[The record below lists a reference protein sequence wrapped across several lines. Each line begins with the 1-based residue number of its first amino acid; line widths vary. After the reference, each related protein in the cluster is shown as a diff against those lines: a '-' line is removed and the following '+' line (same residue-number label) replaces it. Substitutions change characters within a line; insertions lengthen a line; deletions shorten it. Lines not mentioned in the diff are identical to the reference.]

1 MKFCTKCGNQLSDI
15 ANFCDKCGS
24 PVSNA
29 QTPPP
34 IPGTNE
40 NVADDTKRKEVFVGV
55 KRKCPV
61 CGVEVPAFALTCPDG
76 HELSGINVSKTS
88 KEFQEGLIKYEGK
101 EERDFVAS
109 FPIPNEKEEL
119 GNFMLMVA
127 SILKQD
133 MQNGADQMRVSSFSS
148 KFDEIKSKVYMMLKA
163 DDPIVGETK
172 KWDSALNELYENY
185 KKIIEERARLNE
197 KKLKE
202 QRKFKYTHPVLHKF
216 FFASKVSVI
225 VIVIGLILFFLSYMI
240 PISTHKGKV
249 IQISKD
255 QIFLPYQLSEYYEV
269 ISDGTITTFDRND
282 KFRVEFEVKNIKAV
296 PQDYSFGWFL
306 NLNDN
311 YLRDQLKKIEAQL
324 KYLKTGDSGDL
335 IIEYHDTNLVHEL
348 EEATLLRLTI
358 D

>member
-1 MKFCTKCGNQLSDI
+1 MKFCSKCGNQLSDI

-34 IPGTNE
+34 IPGANE

-61 CGVEVPAFALTCPDG
+61 CGAEVSAFALTCRKG
-76 HELSGINVSKTS
+76 HELSGVKVSNIA
-88 KEFQEGLIKYEGK
+88 KEFQDGLIKYEGK

-109 FPIPNEKEEL
+109 FPIPNETEEL

-133 MQNGADQMRVSSFSS
+133 MQNGADQMRVSSFIS
-148 KFDEIKSKVYMMLKA
+148 KFDEIKSKIYMMLKA
-163 DDPIVGETK
+163 GDPIVGETK

-216 FFASKVSVI
+216 LRICIISAV
-225 VIVIGLILFFLSYMI
+225 LFFGFILVIIVSDEL
-240 PISTHKGKV
+240 PIWTHKGKIV
-249 IQISKD
+249 DIPQNQIY
-255 QIFLPYQLSEYYEV
+255 LPYQLADYYEV
-269 ISDGTITTFDRND
+269 VSDGTITTFNGNTSF
-282 KFRVEFEVKNIKAV
+282 KVEFKVRNVKPIPNNFNFGQQFYIND
-296 PQDYSFGWFL
+296 DYLPFK
-306 NLNDN
+306 
-311 YLRDQLKKIEAQL
+311 LKDIEAQL
-324 KYLKTGDSGDL
+324 RYIKTGDSGTL
-335 IIEYHDTNLVHEL
+335 VIEDEDKQYKLDD
-348 EEATLLRLTI
+348 ATSLHLRI

>member
-1 MKFCTKCGNQLSDI
+1 MKFCTNCGKQLNDD
-15 ANFCDKCGS
+15 AKFCDKCGS

-34 IPGTNE
+34 IPGANE
-40 NVADDTKRKEVFVGV
+40 NVADDTKRKVTYVGV
-55 KRKCPV
+55 DKRCPW
-61 CGVEVPAFALTCPDG
+61 CNEMIPDSFAITCPKCKQ
-76 HELSGINVSKTS
+76 ELSGRKVSNIA
-88 KEFQEGLIKYEGK
+88 KEFHDGLVKYEGE

-133 MQNGADQMRVSSFSS
+133 MQNGADQMRVSSFTS

-172 KWDSALNELYENY
+172 KWDKEINELYENY
-185 KKIIEERARLNE
+185 KKIIEERGRLNE

-216 FFASKVSVI
+216 LRICIISAV
-225 VIVIGLILFFLSYMI
+225 LFFGFILVIILSDEL
-240 PISTHKGKV
+240 PIWTHKGKIV
-249 IQISKD
+249 DIPQNQIY
-255 QIFLPYQLSEYYEV
+255 LPYQLADYFEV
-269 ISDGTITTFDRND
+269 MSDGTITTFNGNTSF
-282 KFRVEFEVKNIKAV
+282 KVEFKVRNVKPIPNNFNFGQQFYIND
-296 PQDYSFGWFL
+296 DYLPFK
-306 NLNDN
+306 
-311 YLRDQLKKIEAQL
+311 LKDIEAQL
-324 KYLKTGDSGDL
+324 RYIKTGDSGTL
-335 IIEYHDTNLVHEL
+335 VIEDEDKQYKLDD
-348 EEATLLRLTI
+348 ATSLHLRI

>member
-1 MKFCTKCGNQLSDI
+1 MKFCTNCGKQLNDD
-15 ANFCDKCGS
+15 AKFCDTCGA
-24 PVSNA
+24 PVSGT
-29 QTPPP
+29 QTPP

-61 CGVEVPAFALTCPDG
+61 CGAEVSAFALTCPNG
-76 HELSGINVSKTS
+76 HELSGISVSKTS
-88 KEFQEGLIKYEGK
+88 KNFQEGLIKYEGE

-109 FPIPNEKEEL
+109 FPIPNEREEL

-197 KKLKE
+197 RKVKE

-216 FFASKVSVI
+216 LRIFTISAVSAVSFLGFI
-225 VIVIGLILFFLSYMI
+225 LVWMLSDDGLF
-240 PISTHKGKV
+240 HKGKV
-249 IQISKD
+249 VDIPQNEIY
-255 QIFLPYQLSEYYEV
+255 LPYQLTDYFEV
-269 ISDGTITTFDRND
+269 VSDGTITTFNGNTNY
-282 KFRVEFEVKNIKAV
+282 RVEFKVRNVKPIPNNIKFG
-296 PQDYSFGWFL
+296 YSFYV
-306 NLNDN
+306 NDD
-311 YLRDQLKKIEAQL
+311 YLSFDKIEAQL
-324 KYLKTGDSGDL
+324 RYIKPGDSGTL
-335 IIEYHDTNLVHEL
+335 IIEDRDSSYKL
-348 EEATLLRLTI
+348 ENATSLHFRF
-358 D
+358 

>member
-1 MKFCTKCGNQLSDI
+1 MKFCSKCGNQLSDI

-34 IPGTNE
+34 IPGANE
-40 NVADDTKRKEVFVGV
+40 NVTDDTKRKEVFVGV

-76 HELSGINVSKTS
+76 HELAGVKVSNIA
-88 KEFQEGLIKYEGK
+88 KEFQEGLVKYEGK

-109 FPIPNEKEEL
+109 FPIPNEREEL

-185 KKIIEERARLNE
+185 KKIIEERTRLNE

-216 FFASKVSVI
+216 LRIFTISAVSAVLFLGFI
-225 VIVIGLILFFLSYMI
+225 LVWILSDDGLF
-240 PISTHKGKV
+240 HKGKV
-249 IQISKD
+249 VDIPQNEIY
-255 QIFLPYQLSEYYEV
+255 LPYQLTDYFEV
-269 ISDGTITTFDRND
+269 VSDGTITTFNGNTNY
-282 KFRVEFEVKNIKAV
+282 RVEFKVRNVKPIPNNIKFGYGLYIND
-296 PQDYSFGWFL
+296 DYLFF
-306 NLNDN
+306 D
-311 YLRDQLKKIEAQL
+311 KIEAQL
-324 KYLKTGDSGDL
+324 RYIKSGDSGTL
-335 IIEYHDTNLVHEL
+335 VIEDRDSSYKL
-348 EEATLLRLTI
+348 ENATSLHFRI
-358 D
+358 N

>member
-1 MKFCTKCGNQLSDI
+1 MKLCTKCGNQLSDD
-15 ANFCDKCGS
+15 AKFCDKCGS

-34 IPGTNE
+34 TPGTNE
-40 NVADDTKRKEVFVGV
+40 NVADETKRKEVFVGER
-55 KRKCPV
+55 RKCPV
-61 CGVEVPAFALTCPDG
+61 CGVEISAFALTCPNG
-76 HELSGINVSKTS
+76 HELSGVKVSNIAKD
-88 KEFQEGLIKYEGK
+88 FQEGLIKYEGK
-101 EERDFVAS
+101 EERDFVSS
-109 FPIPNEKEEL
+109 FPIPNEREEL

-133 MQNGADQMRVSSFSS
+133 MQNGADQMRVSSFTS

-216 FFASKVSVI
+216 IMSAV
-225 VIVIGLILFFLSYMI
+225 LFFGFILVIILSDEL
-240 PISTHKGKV
+240 PIWTHKGKIV
-249 IQISKD
+249 DIPQNQIY
-255 QIFLPYQLSEYYEV
+255 LPYQLADYFKV
-269 ISDGTITTFDRND
+269 VSDGTITTFNGNTN
-282 KFRVEFEVKNIKAV
+282 FRVEFKVKNIK
-296 PQDYSFGWFL
+296 PIPNNFNFGQHFYINDDYLPFKL
-306 NLNDN
+306 ED
-311 YLRDQLKKIEAQL
+311 IEAQL
-324 KYLKTGDSGDL
+324 RYIKFGDSETL
-335 IIEYHDTNLVHEL
+335 VIEDDEDKIYKLDD
-348 EEATLLRLTI
+348 ATSLRLRI